1 MRSTLVVLLILSAA
15 ASVAFAGSDA
25 VLLEHPRPGE
35 QSSSKRSRWWKAS
48 VALLAASSAVD
59 AHSSWG
65 RMEANPVLRN
75 GSGRFGMQGV
85 AIKAMVLGGVVGAQ
99 YLLLRKG
106 PQAER
111 FGTVTN
117 VVFSGVLVGA
127 AVSNHRRH

>member
-1 MRSTLVVLLILSAA
+1 MRFTLVVLILSA

-25 VLLEHPRPGE
+25 VLVHPRPGE
-35 QSSSKRSRWWKAS
+35 EASKRSRWWKAS
-48 VALLAASSAVD
+48 VAMLAATSAVD

-65 RMEANPVLRN
+65 RMEANPMLRN

-85 AIKAMVLGGVVGAQ
+85 AIKAAVLGGVVGAQ
-99 YLLLRKG
+99 YLLLKKN